1 MRDNGLPIT
10 DLMRMTGQTKKQV
23 IAGLKDLHA
32 HGLIRLEST
41 ATGFLI
47 EVFGVGA
54 RPIPKKDRG
63 TL

>member
-1 MRDNGLPIT
+1 MKDNGLPIT

-23 IAGLKDLHA
+23 LSGLKDLER
-32 HGLIRLEST
+32 HGLIRLEGT

-54 RPIPKKDRG
+54 KPIPKKFRG
-63 TL
+63 